1 MSRSTLSRRLT
12 TRITGTFIALALSGL
27 ASAAT
32 PDLVRPG
39 VLAADKSLPAAQLK
53 LAQTAALR
61 YDTFWHTGDEA
72 LARAA
77 LADNFVDHTLP
88 AGRQQGPEGP
98 LQASRTFRA
107 AVPDL
112 TCEVV
117 QMIVAG
123 DRVSA
128 QLRFRGHFTGTFGER
143 KGSGQVV
150 DFIAFDI
157 YQIEN
162 GKIAADWHLEDN
174 LTLMKQLGAL

>member
-1 MSRSTLSRRLT
+1 MQLTPLSRNFTARLAGVLFT
-12 TRITGTFIALALSGL
+12 LVLSGL

-32 PDLVRPG
+32 PELVKPG
-39 VLAADKSLPAAQLK
+39 VLAVDKSLSPEQLK

-77 LADNFVDHTLP
+77 LADHFIDHTLP
-88 AGRQQGPEGP
+88 AGRQQGPQGP
-98 LQASRTFRA
+98 LQASRAFRA

-128 QLRFRGHFTGTFGER
+128 QLHFRGHFTGTFGER

-162 GKIAADWHLEDN
+162 GRIAADWHLEDN